1 MSGSR
6 PRVLATA
13 IAVALSV
20 LLAAP
25 AGARK
30 PKKPRKPRPDLIVT
44 GVNWDGSSYL
54 IQNELNT
61 ITFDDQ
67 TMNAA
72 RKGSRTAGP
81 STTAL
86 RLYQSYGGP
95 FVPTKVSRP
104 VPALKPRSSS
114 VAKTTKTGRI
124 GPGFLGTYV
133 PFACADTP
141 DRVAERKERNNCTSA
156 YDLVTILARKWM
168 GTVTG
173 AWSTN
178 GIQEKWTADVTFTF
192 DRETHP
198 NVYAYS
204 IELARG

>member
-104 VPALKPRSSS
+104 VPPLKPRPST
-114 VAKTTKTGRI
+114 VAKTTKTGGRE
-124 GPGFLGTYV
+124 PGSLDTYGRSGR
-133 PFACADTP
+133 P
-141 DRVAERKERNNCTSA
+141 
-156 YDLVTILARKWM
+156 
-168 GTVTG
+168 
-173 AWSTN
+173 
-178 GIQEKWTADVTFTF
+178 
-192 DRETHP
+192 HP
-198 NVYAYS
+198 P
-204 IELARG
+204 